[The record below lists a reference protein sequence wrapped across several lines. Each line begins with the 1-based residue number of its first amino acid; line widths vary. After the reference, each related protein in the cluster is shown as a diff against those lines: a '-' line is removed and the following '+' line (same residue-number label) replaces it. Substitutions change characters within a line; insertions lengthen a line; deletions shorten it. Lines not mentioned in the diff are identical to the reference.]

1 MVARGGILWAQGLC
15 CPGWKG
21 SEQKD
26 SGWKGSVRVSVAES
40 SSISVAR
47 TLLRALRAQGV
58 RDVVY
63 CPGSRSAPLAYAL
76 AEAEAA
82 GELRCHVRLDERAAA
97 FVAVGLSRAGALA
110 EFSEGAE
117 FTTNAVL
124 GSNTAPGLD
133 TVPGSNAA
141 PRSNTAPRPVALMC
155 TSGGAVAEFHAGVAE
170 ASHSFLPLIVVSAD
184 RPFEMRDVGAS
195 QTTTQ
200 VGIFGAHVR
209 ASWDVPAGIGAY
221 GRLEALVARAC
232 AAAQGSP
239 SGRPGPV
246 HLNVGFRD
254 PLVPESLR
262 LGSTEPDAS
271 LRPSAPPALSP
282 IGSASLSVPAALTST
297 ADGTAGPQVLRAAL
311 VPLPWEQAVNPD
323 LRTVIIAGDGADRQ
337 AASWAEMAGVPLLAE
352 PSSNVT
358 DSAAWVPHQ
367 QTLLTALDATL
378 PDDSGSAEASSIAS
392 IEQVVVT
399 GRPTLSRPVSAL
411 LARTDVRIIV
421 VHPWEEWPDVAGQ
434 ADVVCA
440 ALGAP
445 QGPHA
450 DTAWLSSWRRASARV
465 GQRLD
470 ERSAAQGAA
479 AFPDGAHAMS
489 TPAANTQPGSAQRSG
504 AALSL
509 LAVAET
515 VWGSEDSTLL
525 LGASNSVRAVDL
537 VARGRGRTRVC
548 ANRGLAGIDGTIA
561 TALGMAWGSGE
572 PVRVMLG
579 DLAFF
584 HDVSALSIA
593 PGEPIPDVQIIVV
606 DDQGGGIFAS
616 LEHGRPEYAQV
627 FERWFGTPQQVSVQ
641 DLACAYGAAYRKV
654 DNMADLRRMC
664 RVRPSGIEVVH
675 VRIQA
680 PREELRWVKDCLVLP

>member
-1 MVARGGILWAQGLC
+1 MTSSLRVPSVAARGGILWAQGLY

-110 EFSEGAE
+110 AFSERAE

-124 GSNTAPGLD
+124 GSSTAPG
-133 TVPGSNAA
+133 SNTAL
-141 PRSNTAPRPVALMC
+141 RSNTAPRPVALMC

-170 ASHSFLPLIVVSAD
+170 ASHSFLPVIVVSAD

-200 VGIFGAHVR
+200 IGIFGAHVR
-209 ASWDVPAGIGAY
+209 ATWDVPAGIAAD
-221 GRLEALVARAC
+221 GRLEALAARAC

-262 LGSTEPDAS
+262 LGSTESDAS

-282 IGSASLSVPAALTST
+282 TGPASLGVPPTFASRANG
-297 ADGTAGPQVLRAAL
+297 AVGPQVLRAAL

-323 LRTVIIAGDGADRQ
+323 LRTVIIAGDGADRR

-367 QTLLTALDATL
+367 QTLLTALNAMS
-378 PDDSGSAEASSIAS
+378 PNDSGSAEASSIAS

-434 ADVVCA
+434 ADVVSRCFGCA
-440 ALGAP
+440 A
-445 QGPHA
+445 
-450 DTAWLSSWRRASARV
+450 
-465 GQRLD
+465 
-470 ERSAAQGAA
+470 
-479 AFPDGAHAMS
+479 
-489 TPAANTQPGSAQRSG
+489 
-504 AALSL
+504 
-509 LAVAET
+509 
-515 VWGSEDSTLL
+515 
-525 LGASNSVRAVDL
+525 GAS
-537 VARGRGRTRVC
+537 C
-548 ANRGLAGIDGTIA
+548 
-561 TALGMAWGSGE
+561 
-572 PVRVMLG
+572 
-579 DLAFF
+579 
-584 HDVSALSIA
+584 
-593 PGEPIPDVQIIVV
+593 
-606 DDQGGGIFAS
+606 
-616 LEHGRPEYAQV
+616 
-627 FERWFGTPQQVSVQ
+627 
-641 DLACAYGAAYRKV
+641 
-654 DNMADLRRMC
+654 
-664 RVRPSGIEVVH
+664 
-675 VRIQA
+675 
-680 PREELRWVKDCLVLP
+680 

>member
-1 MVARGGILWAQGLC
+1 MVARGGILWAQGLY

-110 EFSEGAE
+110 EFSERAE
-117 FTTNAVL
+117 FTTN
-124 GSNTAPGLD
+124 
-133 TVPGSNAA
+133 TVPGSSA
-141 PRSNTAPRPVALMC
+141 APRPVALMC

-209 ASWDVPAGIGAY
+209 ATWDVPAGIGAD

-232 AAAQGSP
+232 AAAQGCP

-271 LRPSAPPALSP
+271 LRPSTPPPLPPSDP
-282 IGSASLSVPAALTST
+282 ASLSVPPTFASRANG
-297 ADGTAGPQVLRAAL
+297 AVGPQVLRAAL
-311 VPLPWEQAVNPD
+311 VPLPWEQAVNPH

-337 AASWAEMAGVPLLAE
+337 AASWAEIAGVPLLAE

-367 QTLLTALDATL
+367 QTLLAALNAMS
-378 PDDSGSAEASSIAS
+378 PNDSGSAEASSIAS

-399 GRPTLSRPVSAL
+399 GKPTLSRPVSAL

-450 DTAWLSSWRRASARV
+450 DTAWLPSWRRASARV

-489 TPAANTQPGSAQRSG
+489 TPAANTQPGSAQRDNAQAG
-504 AALSL
+504 NTQAGDAALSL
-509 LAVAET
+509 LAVAEA

-641 DLACAYGAAYRKV
+641 DLARAYGAAYRQV

-664 RVRPSGIEVVH
+664 RVPPSGIEVVH

-680 PREELRWVKDCLVLP
+680 PREELRWVKDCVVLP